1 MLIRAVSRIFLLF
14 GISLIACSLFPLSH
28 RYAQSSANPWTKA
41 ESVEAGNLLRELND
55 SKTAPTVVFVGF
67 QRLYTAGHIKGAQF
81 HGGGGSAEGLKE
93 LKVWAATLHKT
104 SNVVLYCG
112 CCPMER
118 CPNIR
123 PAFSAL
129 RELGFSKVRV
139 LVLPTSFEVDWAE
152 KGFPYEK
159 GR

>member
-1 MLIRAVSRIFLLF
+1 MLTRTVSRIFLS
-14 GISLIACSLFPLSH
+14 IAVSLIASTLFLLPH
-28 RYAQSSANPWTKA
+28 RYAQSSADPWTKA
-41 ESVEAGNLLRELND
+41 ESVDAANLLRELND
-55 SKTAPTVVFVGF
+55 PKTGPTVVFAGF

-81 HGGGGSAEGLKE
+81 HGSGGIAEGLKE
-93 LKVWAATLHKT
+93 LKTWAATLPKT

-152 KGFPYEK
+152 KGYPYDK